1 MELKKMSEENMSSQE
16 NAVADTQ
23 CNCQENNIEKGKK
36 FCSCKI
42 KKNLLWV
49 LGAIVCL
56 VAMILLL

>member
-42 KKNLLWV
+42 KKTVREFFDEHYKGTEL
-49 LGAIVCL
+49 
-56 VAMILLL
+56 